1 MFLVNENSASASEIL
16 SGGLQDLGR
25 ATVVGQTTFGK
36 GIVQTVIGLDND
48 EAGFQM
54 TYAQYFLPSGAEV
67 HKIGIT
73 PDVIAEMPEDLKTVY
88 FDLGDLTDPQL
99 KTAWETAQSMIPA
112 AQ

>member
-1 MFLVNENSASASEIL
+1 M
-16 SGGLQDLGR
+16 
-25 ATVVGQTTFGK
+25 
-36 GIVQTVIGLDND
+36 IGLDDNKK
-48 EAGFQM
+48 GFQM
-54 TYAQYFLPSGAEV
+54 TFAQYFLPSGAEV

>member
-1 MFLVNENSASASEIL
+1 M
-16 SGGLQDLGR
+16 
-25 ATVVGQTTFGK
+25 
-36 GIVQTVIGLDND
+36 
-48 EAGFQM
+48 
-54 TYAQYFLPSGAEV
+54 